1 MRETGYPT
9 QERGARNIQKDGRD
23 MPERPRGST
32 SGKHLVQTEAGTQQT
47 PEVFLQENLKQR
59 VTDMF
64 EQTFREI

>member
-1 MRETGYPT
+1 
-9 QERGARNIQKDGRD
+9 

-47 PEVFLQENLKQR
+47 PEVCLQENLKQR

-64 EQTFREI
+64 EQTFPREDLALKSSTLDMNFKTV